1 MIRFYNF
8 PLTLSKIG
16 AIQLQTDFA
25 IVFIGIVINV
35 ISS

>member
-1 MIRFYNF
+1 MIHFYNF

-16 AIQLQTDFA
+16 AIEPQTDFA
-25 IVFIGIVINV
+25 IVFIGIMISV